1 MAAPKKGS
9 KSTGPVAKFKVKGK
23 VTRKGIHAK
32 TKMSKNKGSKNY
44 VKVSRGQGWKGE
56 TLFGAAFFRAAFFME
71 SPRVGGVKNVG
82 IHRGI

>member
-9 KSTGPVAKFKVKGK
+9 KSSGPITKFKVKGK

-44 VKVSRGQGWKGE
+44 VKVTRGQG
-56 TLFGAAFFRAAFFME
+56 
-71 SPRVGGVKNVG
+71 
-82 IHRGI
+82 